1 MIWREK
7 NIKVITQLWNAG
19 SKHHANFS
27 TYFGPEVSRRE
38 KTGER
43 VPDEYQLVR
52 SYNEALSS
60 GDEDSRRLVSLH
72 AAEEHIHGVRQA
84 GEVGEAL
91 RGVEGEQLRVL
102 QGEGHWQ
109 RRGGGQLEQ
118 EKEDE
123 NENQHKKCRKVARRF
138 LIWIKEN
145 KNKTF
150 RYRNSKLK
158 KSWEIKIKNTTH
170 IFTALCKS
178 HYFLG
183 YCMENGSSD
192 LLKHVE
198 TYIKI

>member
-1 MIWREK
+1 MGEK
-7 NIKVITQLWNAG
+7 NIKDITPLWNAG

-72 AAEEHIHGVRQA
+72 AAEEHIDGIRQA

-91 RGVEGEQLRVL
+91 RGVEGEQLWIL

-109 RRGGGQLEQ
+109 RRGGGQL
-118 EKEDE
+118 KKMRKE
-123 NENQHKKCRKVARRF
+123 NENLHKKCRKVARRF

-145 KNKTF
+145 ENKTF
-150 RYRNSKLK
+150 RYINSKLK
-158 KSWEIKIKNTTH
+158 EVLRN
-170 IFTALCKS
+170 
-178 HYFLG
+178 
-183 YCMENGSSD
+183 
-192 LLKHVE
+192 
-198 TYIKI
+198 